1 MPTLLLALDG
11 SLEAE
16 AAVPSAVELASAR
29 GFTLELVTVVP
40 PAVDLRT
47 VSGAPVPDASWRA
60 EQQVPLR
67 AAAREYLAE
76 VRRAVLAH
84 HATLSVST
92 AVLDGAPAPTLAAHA
107 RDVSATALM
116 LTTHG
121 RGGASRLWLGSVAD
135 ALVRQAEVPVFVVRS
150 PDREQGGL
158 DTPAPVAQSVATSL
172 QTHRPALSR
181 VMVTFDGTCAADA
194 VMAPVRTLL
203 GDTTHYVLTRVAS
216 PLHPML
222 RRIATASEYERD
234 LAEQEHRAATYL
246 AEQATTL
253 RAAGVACELRVPVGM
268 DTATL
273 IIEHATQ
280 CGVGL
285 IALATHA
292 RGPLGRA
299 LLGSVAD
306 KVLRSATVPVLLYRL
321 AR

>member
-11 SLEAE
+11 SIEAE
-16 AAVPSAVELASAR
+16 AAVPCAVELAASRAL
-29 GFTLELVTVVP
+29 TLELVTVVP
-40 PAVDLRT
+40 PMVDLRA
-47 VSGAPVPDASWRA
+47 VSGAPVPDPSWRA
-60 EQQVPLR
+60 EQQAALR
-67 AAAREYLAE
+67 TSARDYLTAVREGIAAQAPDLA
-76 VRRAVLAH
+76 VNVN
-84 HATLSVST
+84 
-92 AVLDGAPAPTLAAHA
+92 VLDGTPAATLAAHA
-107 RDVSATALM
+107 HETGAAALV

-135 ALVRQAEVPVFVVRS
+135 ALLRQCNVPVLIVRS

-158 DTPAPVAQSVATSL
+158 DTPAPAAQAIAFAL
-172 QTHRPALSR
+172 AAHRPALSR
-181 VMVTFDGTCAADA
+181 VMVTFDGTCAAAD
-194 VMAPVRTLL
+194 VMEPVRALL
-203 GDTTHYVLTRVAS
+203 GNAAHYVLARVAS

-246 AEQATTL
+246 AEHATTL

-268 DTATL
+268 DTAAL
-273 IIEHATQ
+273 IVEHATQ
-280 CGVGL
+280 CEVGL

-292 RGPLGRA
+292 RGPLARG

-306 KVLRSATVPVLLYRL
+306 KVVRSSTVPVLLFRL